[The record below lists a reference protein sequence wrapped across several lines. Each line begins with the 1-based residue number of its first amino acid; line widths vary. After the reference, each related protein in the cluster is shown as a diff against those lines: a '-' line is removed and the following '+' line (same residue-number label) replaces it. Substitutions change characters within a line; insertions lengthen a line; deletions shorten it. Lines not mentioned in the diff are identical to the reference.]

1 MAVNSTALARTA
13 PVATIAFWTALA
25 CCLSILFVNLRRL
38 FVIRYGRQLKA
49 DAKVV
54 VLFRCGFQVK
64 IRNGNLAVVSG
75 RQLIQHVSHDG
86 VILHFDLVAI
96 LEDQHGLRLIWDGR
110 FSRLSRF
117 FFGFLLDSTIRP
129 VTTRSWGIV
138 VHKRPRRLSWAT
150 AIENRWAATVVVGGI
165 FVRCVVGLLRLY
177 WYCVRNI
184 NRTARREK
192 RALLMAMSPLKK
204 WRVRVPRDQWV
215 DAATRLGEKLASGL
229 NTVRT
234 Q

>member
-1 MAVNSTALARTA
+1 MGGAANFGDAVAQGNRYAALAVEVEEDGTGDRFQLCRIDGQLWLVDARRNPNVFPELTESAFARMVCTTRRFAGDGSFITA
-13 PVATIAFWTALA
+13 VHVTHAEPPYRAEYERIFRVPVT
-25 CCLSILFVNLRRL
+25 
-38 FVIRYGRQLKA
+38 
-49 DAKVV
+49 
-54 VLFRCGFQVK
+54 
-64 IRNGNLAVVSG
+64 
-75 RQLIQHVSHDG
+75 
-86 VILHFDLVAI
+86 
-96 LEDQHGLRLIWDGR
+96 
-110 FSRLSRF
+110 
-117 FFGFLLDSTIRP
+117 FGSIRP
-129 VTTRSWGIV
+129 VTTRSWRIV

-177 WYCVRNI
+177 WYPVRNI